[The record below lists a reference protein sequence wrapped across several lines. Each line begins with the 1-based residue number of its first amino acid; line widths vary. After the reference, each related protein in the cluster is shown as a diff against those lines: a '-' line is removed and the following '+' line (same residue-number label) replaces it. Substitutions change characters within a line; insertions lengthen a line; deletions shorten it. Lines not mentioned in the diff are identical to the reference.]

1 MLGLPPQGEATRLL
15 LVRHA
20 DTDVSMQG
28 RCFGRLDVGLSG
40 EGRRQAS
47 ELGAVLRGVPLAAVG
62 SSPLVRALVTAEAIA
77 RPHGLRP
84 LALDALREIDFGEL
98 EGLTYDE
105 IRAER
110 PDLYQEWME
119 SPATV
124 RFPGGESL
132 AYLRARVLP
141 AVSEIVK
148 RHRGEVVAV
157 VAHGGVVRVVLADAL
172 GLADGAAFRLRL
184 ACGGLSVVDRLEGA
198 AVVQAVNAL
207 LTEHVSA

>member
-15 LVRHA
+15 LVRHGE
-20 DTDVSMQG
+20 TDVSMRG
-28 RCFGRLDVGLSG
+28 RCFGHLDVGLSE

-47 ELGAVLRGVPLAAVG
+47 ELAAALTAGPLAAVG
-62 SSPLVRALVTAEAIA
+62 SSPLVRALDTAEAIA
-77 RPHGLRP
+77 QPHGLRP

-110 PDLYQEWME
+110 PDLYREWME

-124 RFPGGESL
+124 RFPGGESFADL
-132 AYLRARVLP
+132 RGRVLRAVG
-141 AVSEIVK
+141 AIGE
-148 RHRGEVVAV
+148 RHAGEAAAV

-172 GLADGAAFRLRL
+172 GLADGAVFRLDQ
-184 ACGGLSVVDRLEGA
+184 AYGGLSVVDWVGGVPIVR
-198 AVVQAVNAL
+198 VVNAVL
-207 LTEHVSA
+207 YSRA